1 MQGDEAGD
9 EGSGSG
15 RSYTDDDAA
24 YDAEGSGEEGSGV
37 EGLGKI
43 EYFLNFTYHHWDYN
57 ILKLSNIYN
66 WNKITIAILILLIL
80 QRFTL

>member
-43 EYFLNFTYHHWDYN
+43 E
-57 ILKLSNIYN
+57 
-66 WNKITIAILILLIL
+66 
-80 QRFTL
+80 